1 MTCIASAP
9 VSRRRAVA
17 PPLQAALA
25 WQAAASNSGV
35 ASRPVLFSKAGAD
48 LTVACTHDY
57 MGRRATKVVTENGVI
72 TTSHRF
78 LYRGY
83 LQIACYDRTRS
94 AHPSLWLITWDPTL
108 PVATR
113 PLAIQKDGTW
123 YSYGWDL
130 TKNIWEAYTTTGYI
144 GTAYT
149 YTAYGQ
155 VIASGAI
162 EQPIQ
167 WSSEY
172 NDTELALVYYNYR
185 HYNPID
191 GRWNQREQ
199 LGEIVG
205 LNIHVFVDNIP
216 CLHTDY
222 AGLFIDTIWDVGN
235 MIWDVGT
242 IAVGAVTGDSNMVE
256 EGAEDLAFD
265 TIAAIIPGLPA
276 GTSKLLKV
284 TSKVE
289 KVSKKTRKKTLPKGS
304 TGKYVCTAKGGMIPI
319 TENVCCSGTISG
331 IGIDSDK
338 RKAVILAKMMQTRKF
353 REAVKANISMSY
365 V

>member
-1 MTCIASAP
+1 MTCIATAP
-9 VSRRRAVA
+9 VSRRRTAA
-17 PPLQAALA
+17 PPRHRA
-25 WQAAASNSGV
+25 AAASSSGV
-35 ASRPVLFSKAGAD
+35 ASRPVLFTKDDNSVS
-48 LTVACTHDY
+48 VACTYDY

-83 LQIACYDRTRS
+83 LQIACCDRTRS
-94 AHPSLWLITWDPTL
+94 AHPSLWLITWD
-108 PVATR
+108 
-113 PLAIQKDGTW
+113 
-123 YSYGWDL
+123 L
-130 TKNIWEAYTTTGYI
+130 TKNIWETYTTTGYI

-155 VIASGAI
+155 VTASGAI

-167 WSSEY
+167 WGSEY

-338 RKAVILAKMMQTRKF
+338 RKQ
-353 REAVKANISMSY
+353 
-365 V
+365 